1 MNVQDKPFLQSIA
14 KLLYIPQDIFPIKVL
29 EEGQEYIYT
38 NALFVLSLVMGL
50 KAHLSN
56 VY

>member
-38 NALFVLSLVMGL
+38 NALFVLSLGDGI
-50 KAHLSN
+50 KSTFK
-56 VY
+56 